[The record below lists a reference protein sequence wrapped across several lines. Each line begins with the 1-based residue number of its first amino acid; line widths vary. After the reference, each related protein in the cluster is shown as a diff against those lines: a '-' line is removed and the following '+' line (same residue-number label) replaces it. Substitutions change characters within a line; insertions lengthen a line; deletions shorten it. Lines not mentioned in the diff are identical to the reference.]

1 MMENKKENNRIILGV
16 DPGTVVMGYG
26 LIQISGKSPSLLTMG
41 VLKLHKLQDHYE
53 KLRLI
58 YRRIESIINE
68 YHPDEIALEAPFYG
82 KNVQSMLKLGR
93 AQGMAMAP
101 AINKGIPVYEYA
113 PRRIK
118 QAITGN
124 GNASKE
130 QVALM
135 LSHILKM
142 DEKSEFLDATDGLA
156 AALCH
161 FYQMKPDT
169 QTGGYKNWKE
179 FIQKNPGRIK

>member
-1 MMENKKENNRIILGV
+1 MKKAEGNESIILGI
-16 DPGTVVMGYG
+16 DPGTIITGYG
-26 LIQISGKSPSLLTMG
+26 LIRINNRKPELLAMG
-41 VLKLHKLQDHYE
+41 IIKLHKFDNPYQ
-53 KLRLI
+53 KLGLI
-58 YRRIESIINE
+58 YKRIESLILE
-68 YHPDEIALEAPFYG
+68 FSPDEVALEAPFYG

-101 AINKGIPVYEYA
+101 AINRGIPVFEYA

-130 QVALM
+130 QIAKLIYNM
-135 LSHILKM
+135 LKIEGEPES
-142 DEKSEFLDATDGLA
+142 LDATDGIA

-161 FYQMKPDT
+161 YYQENNPTLPKSY
-169 QTGGYKNWKE
+169 GSWKE
-179 FIQKNPGRIK
+179 FIRKNPGRIK

>member
-1 MMENKKENNRIILGV
+1 MVIKENSENIILGI
-16 DPGTVVMGYG
+16 DPGSIITGYG
-26 LIQISGKSPSLLTMG
+26 IIRIEDRKPKLLAMG
-41 VLKLHKLQDHYE
+41 IIKLHKFENPYQ
-53 KLRLI
+53 KLGLI
-58 YRRIESIINE
+58 YKRIESLIIEFSPNE
-68 YHPDEIALEAPFYG
+68 VSLEAPFYG

-101 AINKGIPVYEYA
+101 AINRGIPVFEYA

-130 QVALM
+130 QVANLIYKM
-135 LSHILKM
+135 LKI
-142 DEKSEFLDATDGLA
+142 EKEPESLDATDGVA

-161 FYQMKPDT
+161 HFQENNPSLPKSY
-169 QTGGYKNWKE
+169 GSWKE
-179 FIQKNPGRIK
+179 YIRKNPGRVK